1 MQLFCNYFKMNY
13 SNYATFP
20 LSPQCMLTS
29 LIRITALAYIEAGAS
44 GTFELS
50 ITVEKYTY
58 RVVEPQYAAKF
69 GI

>member
-1 MQLFCNYFKMNY
+1 MQVSSL
-13 SNYATFP
+13 
-20 LSPQCMLTS
+20 PQCVLTS

-50 ITVEKYTY
+50 ITAEKYTC